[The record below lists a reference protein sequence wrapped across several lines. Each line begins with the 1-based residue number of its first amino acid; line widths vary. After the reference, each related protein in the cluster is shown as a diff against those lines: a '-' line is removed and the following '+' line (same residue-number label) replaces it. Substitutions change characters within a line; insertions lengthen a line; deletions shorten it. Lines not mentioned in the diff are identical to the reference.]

1 MSTVLALSASTI
13 KTLTMRDFL
22 SALKGLGPY
31 VAATISFLVS
41 SFLVKNHMGNIPEND
56 ILVSADPLIFPLMVS
71 LVVVAIYLAM
81 ISSISISR
89 DKDQGTLEVLFYGPV
104 SPASYLLAKF
114 VADIMIYLF
123 VAALLIVYFT
133 ATSVLTNLA
142 FSLSLIKAIFISLF
156 SASCVISFSIFVS
169 SFTAKTRTSIIW
181 LVALL
186 LSFLALEV
194 ANDVMLQLPEQSLT
208 SSMVYLRNALSFVA
222 GITKWVSPFSIFE
235 KGIESISTN
244 NSLNYSITILYA
256 MLYSFILI
264 ILSIYNLN
272 RKGVRA

>member
-1 MSTVLALSASTI
+1 MSTVFALSASTI
-13 KTLTMRDFL
+13 KTLTMRDFF

-31 VAATISFLVS
+31 VAPTISFLVS

-71 LVVVAIYLAM
+71 LVVAAIYLAM

-123 VAALLIVYFT
+123 VAALLIVYF
-133 ATSVLTNLA
+133 AVTSVLTNLA
-142 FSLSLIKAIFISLF
+142 FSSSLIKAIFISLF
-156 SASCVISFSIFVS
+156 SAACVVSFSIFIS
-169 SFTAKTRTSIIW
+169 SFTTKTRTSIIW

-186 LSFLALEV
+186 LSFLAVEV
-194 ANDVMLQLPEQSLT
+194 ANSFMLRLPEQSLS
-208 SSMVYLRNALSFVA
+208 SSMIYLRDTLSFVA
-222 GITKWVSPFSIFE
+222 GITEWVSPFSIFE
-235 KGIESISTN
+235 KGIESISMN
-244 NSLNYSITILYA
+244 DIVNYSVTILYA
-256 MLYSFILI
+256 VIYSLILI
-264 ILSIYNLN
+264 IISIYNLN